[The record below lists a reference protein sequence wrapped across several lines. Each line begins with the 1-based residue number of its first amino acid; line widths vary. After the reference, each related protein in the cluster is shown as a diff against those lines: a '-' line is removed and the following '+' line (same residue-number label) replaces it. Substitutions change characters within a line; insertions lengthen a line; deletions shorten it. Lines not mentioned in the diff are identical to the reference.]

1 MANRFSKAAKDAA
14 EMTNKQLADELA
26 AVTRL
31 SREELN
37 ELLPTKNDK
46 EKFALLMQQVEAD
59 TAMDEKIAFLGENLK
74 TIGGVVFKV
83 LKAFV

>member
-46 EKFALLMQQVEAD
+46 EKFSSVNAASRS
-59 TAMDEKIAFLGENLK
+59 GYCY
-74 TIGGVVFKV
+74 G
-83 LKAFV
+83 